1 MYFEGMLEQQWAVAW
16 PCGRRRQSDG
26 ALWTYMASAFS
37 EMHMSHL

>member
-26 ALWTYMASAFS
+26 ALWM
-37 EMHMSHL
+37 